1 MPGCGIAKS
10 CNLIPSCL
18 QGMYSVFGFAIF
30 DYTFMIFER
39 LPRLIIYIAPA
50 TASRILIANGI
61 AIIIARDRNTFNI
74 SSIIIFSNINTI
86 LKKSKGEYMYSI
98 KSKPLRLMILD
109 PSINYRFG
117 LTLSPTIFQPRHYIG
132 TVYIKSISAL

>member
-10 CNLIPSCL
+10 CNLIPNWQ
-18 QGMYSVFGFAIF
+18 QGMYSVFGFASF
-30 DYTFMIFER
+30 DYTFAVFER
-39 LPRLIIYIAPA
+39 LPRFIIYIAPA

-98 KSKPLRLMILD
+98 KSKPNIFLD

-132 TVYIKSISAL
+132 TVYIKGISAL

>member
-98 KSKPLRLMILD
+98 ESKPNIVLPED
-109 PSINYRFG
+109 SYRFG

>member
-1 MPGCGIAKS
+1 MPGCDIAKS
-10 CNLIPSCL
+10 CNLIPSCP
-18 QGMYSVFGFAIF
+18 QGMYSVFGFVIF
-30 DYTFMIFER
+30 YYTIMVFER
-39 LPRLIIYIAPA
+39 LPRFIVYIAPA
-50 TASRILIANGI
+50 TASRILVANGI
-61 AIIIARDRNTFNI
+61 AIIVARDRNAFNI

-86 LKKSKGEYMYSI
+86 LKKSKGEYIYSI
-98 KSKPLRLMILD
+98 KSKPNMMILD